1 MNHGSLQNRISG
13 KYLTIAFFLASFT
26 AAGIFTVYA
35 FADFQKKYALGHML
49 EQCEKIKQELEK
61 CIYDRSEVVMSKCT
75 NNSRTLNST
84 LLSPD
89 DYADSYIES
98 ITIKGYD
105 TTRSPLTD
113 TDIALITVKQK
124 KYLFTEAATKY
135 FAVQISP
142 EHQLKLYDRES
153 PNYRF
158 HLEKPEISEHKTI
171 LPADDNEESYWRRN
185 PYHHFANDSDA
196 EKIRLL
202 KKLHDDENGITDY
215 LIGSVY
221 EHSDELKDNE
231 KAMHYYLLSAERGN
245 TSAYLNIGLMHFHEK
260 TDNADRTEGFK
271 YIQKAAALNNLQ
283 ALNFLAG
290 LYAEGIYVPRDMNS
304 AVNYYRRAAD
314 NGSPEASYR
323 LGSIYSSTE
332 SDFFNMDTACFFFK
346 KAANMNY
353 EQEDIYAAL
362 GDCRLH
368 QDHDVITAYRMYRKG
383 AELNQPKSLI
393 KTAKALLNTENPE
406 PSQIKEAEKLLLRAA
421 VLKTPE
427 SYGILAH
434 LYYHLLQSVDKAE
447 KFALKGVKLKDSL
460 SNEILADIYITSVKD
475 IPNAQETIIR
485 FLTDA
490 AEQGS
495 ISATDRLIDYLY
507 SLKTASSDISPWIA
521 RSEKCHRYLKT
532 AVPQNILKI
541 KKNLNSSITADKT
554 ENTSKCHNPY
564 TGW

>member
-1 MNHGSLQNRISG
+1 
-13 KYLTIAFFLASFT
+13 
-26 AAGIFTVYA
+26 
-35 FADFQKKYALGHML
+35 
-49 EQCEKIKQELEK
+49 
-61 CIYDRSEVVMSKCT
+61 
-75 NNSRTLNST
+75 
-84 LLSPD
+84 
-89 DYADSYIES
+89 
-98 ITIKGYD
+98 
-105 TTRSPLTD
+105 
-113 TDIALITVKQK
+113 
-124 KYLFTEAATKY
+124 
-135 FAVQISP
+135 
-142 EHQLKLYDRES
+142 
-153 PNYRF
+153 
-158 HLEKPEISEHKTI
+158 
-171 LPADDNEESYWRRN
+171 
-185 PYHHFANDSDA
+185 
-196 EKIRLL
+196 
-202 KKLHDDENGITDY
+202 
-215 LIGSVY
+215 
-221 EHSDELKDNE
+221 
-231 KAMHYYLLSAERGN
+231 
-245 TSAYLNIGLMHFHEK
+245 
-260 TDNADRTEGFK
+260 
-271 YIQKAAALNNLQ
+271 
-283 ALNFLAG
+283 
-290 LYAEGIYVPRDMNS
+290 MNS

-507 SLKTASSDISPWIA
+507 SLKTASSDIFPWIA